1 MSLIDA
7 KLEQWKLRLL
17 DLSKRNRLLYF
28 RSVRNGNV
36 QIIEP
41 PAEDV
46 FSWLVV
52 DEKKVTFARR
62 ASSQPQLQFD
72 EEIGTLFDREA
83 KGRECPLQPG
93 EVRTAL
99 SDSQLSATLY
109 NLRSKARTT
118 LEEQGVNT
126 LYLALGMLQWF
137 ETESSDE
144 KIRSPLILVPVEMAR
159 PSINQPYSI
168 ELIDED
174 IVLNPTL
181 VYRMQ
186 DFRVSFPQLPED
198 WAETSLWQVLAQV
211 GETIKDQPRWSISPE
226 VHLGLFAFEKLVM
239 VKDLEVHAEEIREH
253 PLVLALAGDKSKLPP
268 APSDLPLAEELDK
281 KVMPEHTFQVLDADS
296 SQQEAIELAKRGVS
310 FVIQGPPGTG
320 KSQTISNIIGE
331 CLAQGKKVLFVSEKE
346 AALDVVKERL
356 DQTGLG
362 DFCLKAH
369 SHRGNKREL
378 LAQLEKSLNTSQ
390 APATTS
396 FESDLKHLAE
406 LRTWL
411 DKYPDILH
419 RERLPLHR
427 SVFQIHGELANLFD
441 HPNLIFPFEG
451 VSQVDVDQF
460 RKTLTAL
467 QNLGAMSEVWENYEI
482 HPWRGTLV
490 QVFSFQNQTD
500 IQSHFSE
507 FIKCLT
513 ELEAV
518 SVQLGEVFGLKPPS
532 NWVEVKPFL
541 QSVAHAV
548 DTPFPP
554 TNWLQ
559 HPDIV
564 PLTKAAKEAQKVL
577 EDYVASRSKLLAEH
591 TEAILELQDL
601 EGLVSRFENS
611 YRRVP
616 GILRIFNSSYLRDMQ
631 TVRDTAHS
639 HKVGFNQALTNL
651 RLALQIRKN
660 KQWIDEASINH
671 QRMFGKYFSGM
682 NTDWQ
687 GILAALDWTEKLLSR
702 FSPEPIPDQLLDIVS
717 NQQDMINSAKGLLL
731 SLQDIVE
738 RTRAEL
744 AYLATIFPIDR
755 MKIDGG
761 RVEEV
766 RFSLL
771 KERIQHRLDHLDD
784 LQKWIEFETARK
796 ECEQQKLG
804 PFLSAANAAKIKA
817 DELKSSFLKRF
828 YALWLDAVYE
838 QEPALRTFSSD
849 HQVRLIEQFRDMDRK
864 ELGIAQRRIA
874 AQLVALQPRANWVDA
889 PSSEVTILRR
899 ELLKTRRHKP
909 IRRLFAEI
917 PNLLLALKPCLMM
930 SPLSTSQFLSLADL
944 KFDAVIFDEASQLTP
959 ESTITSIMRAKQ
971 VIVAGDNQQLPPTPF
986 FKSLGIDFDLS
997 DEEPLDDILES
1008 ILQEY
1013 SGFMPNRMLKWHYRS
1028 RHESLIAFSNHHF
1041 YDNELITFPNSKLDE
1056 RELGI
1061 EFIYV
1066 PDGLYDRG
1074 RSRKNRV
1081 EAKHVAELVYQH
1093 FTQFPVLSLGVV
1105 AFSEAQREAI
1115 AEELERLAS
1124 EDHEFF
1130 VYINQKGL
1138 EAFILQNLENIQGHE
1153 RDVMIFSIG
1162 YGKDAAGKMPMTFG
1176 PLNGNGGA
1184 RRLNVAIT
1192 RARYHV
1198 KLVSSILPDIID
1210 PQYQNQAV
1218 QLLRHYMEYARQRGS
1233 RSALYAEADVKPLAE
1248 SESPFEDAV
1257 YRALMD
1263 CGLIVDKQVGCSG
1276 YRIDLGIRD
1285 PEHPGRYLLGIE
1297 CDGATYHSAKTARDR
1312 DRLRQQIL
1320 EGLGWRI
1327 HRVWSR
1333 DWIMNPR
1340 REVQNIQ
1347 NAVSLAKRLPD
1358 QSSSPQTDPPAQ
1370 TRDTTISEKGDDP
1383 ANGTVTPQGAIT
1395 VLAPPKGVVTYS
1407 YLELPK
1413 QGYAHQFHSGSLNAI
1428 SRLLLSLVKHE
1439 GPIHI
1444 KTACRRIAACWGISR
1459 VGSNVE
1465 GQILFAVKRLVP
1477 EGSIEL
1483 KDGFL
1488 WPAGRQ
1494 EVLVR
1499 QPPSGEPPRHID
1511 EIAIEEIAQAAYLC
1525 LHDAFSLTEQDLQI
1539 QTARLLG
1546 IERTSER
1553 IRRRIQVAIDRLF
1566 EEQRATIANGKIEL
1580 TN

>member
-1 MSLIDA
+1 MSAVDA
-7 KLEQWKLRLL
+7 KLEQWKSRLL

-28 RSVRNGNV
+28 KSVRNGNV

-41 PAEDV
+41 TAEDV

-52 DEKKVTFARR
+52 DEKKLTFARR
-62 ASSQPQLQFD
+62 TPAQPQFQFVED
-72 EEIGTLFDREA
+72 TGAEFDREA
-83 KGRECPLQPG
+83 KGRERPLQPG
-93 EVRTAL
+93 EVGTAL
-99 SDSQLSATLY
+99 TDSQLLATLY

-126 LYLALGMLQWF
+126 LYLALGILQWF
-137 ETESSDE
+137 ESEGSDE
-144 KIRSPLILVPVEMAR
+144 KVRSPLILVPVELAR
-159 PSINQPYSI
+159 PSVTQPYSI

-186 DFRVSFPQLPED
+186 DFRLSFPQLPED
-198 WAETSLWQVLAQV
+198 WQETSLSQVLAQV
-211 GETIKDQPRWSISPE
+211 GETIRDQPGWSISPE
-226 VHLGLFAFEKLVM
+226 IHLGLFAFEKLVM

-253 PLVLALAGDKSKLPP
+253 PLVLALAGDKSRLPP
-268 APSDLPLAEELDK
+268 APSDLPSADELDR
-281 KVMPEHTFQVLDADS
+281 KVAPDKTFQVLDADS
-296 SQQEAIELAKRGVS
+296 SQQEAIELAKSGVS

-369 SHRGNKREL
+369 SHKGNKREL
-378 LAQLEKSLNTSQ
+378 LAQLEKSLNI
-390 APATTS
+390 PKATASTS
-396 FESDLKHLAE
+396 FQSELNHLAE

-411 DKYPDILH
+411 DQYAEVLH

-441 HPNLIFPFEG
+441 HPNLIFSYEG
-451 VSQVDVDQF
+451 VGQVDSDQF

-467 QNLGAMSEVWENYEI
+467 NNLSAMSEIWENCET

-490 QVFSFQNQTD
+490 QSFSFQNLAD
-500 IQSHFSE
+500 IQYHFAE
-507 FIKCLT
+507 FIRCLT
-513 ELEAV
+513 ELETGTVEIA
-518 SVQLGEVFGLKPPS
+518 EVFGLRPPS
-532 NWVEVKPFL
+532 NWIEVEPFL
-541 QSVAHAV
+541 LTVAQSVE
-548 DTPFPP
+548 TPFPP
-554 TNWLQ
+554 RDWLQ
-559 HPDIV
+559 HSDLAGLRKV
-564 PLTKAAKEAQKVL
+564 ATEAKKTY
-577 EDYVASRSKLLAEH
+577 EDYAGSRSKLLGEH

-601 EGLVSRFENS
+601 QGLFSRFENS
-611 YRRVP
+611 YRRIP
-616 GILRIFNSSYLRDMQ
+616 GIFRIFNSSYLRDMQ
-631 TVRDTAHS
+631 TVRDTARS
-639 HKVGFNQALTNL
+639 QKVGFNQALANL
-651 RLALQIRKN
+651 KLALQIRKS
-660 KQWIDEASINH
+660 KQWIDDTSTNH
-671 QRMFGKYFSGM
+671 QLMFGKYFYGID
-682 NTDWQ
+682 TDWLE
-687 GILAALDWTEKLLSR
+687 ILSIIDWTEKLLSR
-702 FSPEPIPDQLLDIVS
+702 FSAQPMPEQLIDLVCNQPDKIS
-717 NQQDMINSAKGLLL
+717 SARVLVL
-731 SLQDIVE
+731 SLQETVE

-744 AYLATIFPIDR
+744 AYLATIFPTDR

-761 RVEEV
+761 RVEQV
-766 RFSLL
+766 DFSLL
-771 KERIQHRLDHLDD
+771 RGRIQFRLEHLDD
-784 LQKWIEFETARK
+784 LQKWIEFEMARK
-796 ECEQQKLG
+796 ECEQQKLAS
-804 PFLSAANAAKIKA
+804 FLSAANAAKIKA
-817 DELKSSFLKRF
+817 DELRPAFLKRF
-828 YALWLDAVYE
+828 YRLWLDAIYE
-838 QEPALRTFSSD
+838 QEPALRTFSGD
-849 HQVRLIEQFRDMDRK
+849 QQARLVEQFREMDRRQ
-864 ELGIAQRRIA
+864 LGIAQKRIA
-874 AQLVALQPRANWVDA
+874 VQLAALQPQASWVDA
-889 PSSEVTILRR
+889 PSSEVMILRR

-909 IRRLFAEI
+909 IRKLFAEI
-917 PNLLLALKPCLMM
+917 PRLLLALKPCLMM

-959 ESTITSIMRAKQ
+959 ESTITSIMRGKQ

-986 FKSLGIDFDLS
+986 FKSLGIDFDIS

-1061 EFIYV
+1061 EFVYV

-1081 EAKHVAELVYQH
+1081 EAKRVAELVYQH
-1093 FTQFPVLSLGVV
+1093 FTQFPALSLGVV

-1115 AEELERLAS
+1115 AEDLERLAT
-1124 EDHEFF
+1124 EDHDFF
-1130 VYINQKGL
+1130 VYINEKGL
-1138 EAFILQNLENIQGHE
+1138 EAFLLQNLENIQGHE

-1162 YGKDAAGKMPMTFG
+1162 YGKDVAGKMHMTFG

-1198 KLVSSILPDIID
+1198 KLVSSILPDVID
-1210 PQYQNQAV
+1210 SQYQNQAV

-1257 YRALMD
+1257 CKALTD
-1263 CGLIVDKQVGCSG
+1263 CGFIVDKQVGCSG
-1276 YRIDLGIRD
+1276 YRIDMGIRD
-1285 PEHPGRYLLGIE
+1285 SENPGRYLLGIE

-1312 DRLRQQIL
+1312 DRLRQQVL

-1333 DWIMNPR
+1333 DWITSPR
-1340 REVQNIQ
+1340 REVQKIQ
-1347 NAVSLAKRLPD
+1347 NAVSLSKRSPD
-1358 QSSSPQTDPPAQ
+1358 GSFKPQTDLPTQNPGA
-1370 TRDTTISEKGDDP
+1370 DISEQGDDP
-1383 ANGTVTPQGAIT
+1383 PNGSVTPQVART
-1395 VLAPPKGVVTYS
+1395 VQAPPKGVVTYS

-1413 QGYAHQFHSGSLNAI
+1413 QGYSHQFHRGSLNTIA
-1428 SRLLLSLVKHE
+1428 RLLASLVKHE
-1439 GPIHI
+1439 GPIHF
-1444 KTACRRIAACWGISR
+1444 KSACRRIAACWGISR
-1459 VGSNVE
+1459 VGNNVE
-1465 GQILFAVKRLVP
+1465 AQILFAVKRLLP

-1483 KDGFL
+1483 RDGFL
-1488 WPAGRQ
+1488 WPADRQ
-1494 EVLVR
+1494 DVIVR
-1499 QPPSGEPPRHID
+1499 LPPPGEPPRSID

-1525 LHDAFSLTEQDLQI
+1525 LRDAFSLTEQDLEI

-1546 IERTSER
+1546 FERTSER
-1553 IRRRIQVAIDRLF
+1553 IRRRIQLAVDRLLRD
-1566 EEQRATIANGKIEL
+1566 QRATIANGKIEL
-1580 TN
+1580 TR